1 MKALGLRGF
10 GLRDVEV
17 RSGQPPSVR
26 LHGAA
31 ARVAAQSG
39 AGIRIS
45 LTHSGDFAAAV
56 ALVEDR

>member
-45 LTHSGDFAAAV
+45 LTHSRDFAAAV